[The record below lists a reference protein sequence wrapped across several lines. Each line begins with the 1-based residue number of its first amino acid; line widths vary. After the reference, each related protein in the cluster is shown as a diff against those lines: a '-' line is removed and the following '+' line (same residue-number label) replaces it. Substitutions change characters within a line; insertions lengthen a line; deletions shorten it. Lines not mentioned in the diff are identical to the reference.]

1 MWWIFNGQEWRA
13 VFTGTIYSLNL
24 TGWFSGGSFSSSWK
38 SYWEHRLFC
47 CPQGLVF
54 PMNRLWQRHLLLA
67 RKEERDTAPL
77 SIGASDYIVDS
88 YSLSVVL
95 PGMCVLLSIFFFFS
109 FKKIS
114 VQIVLEFFDHK
125 NTCQLSIQRYL
136 LLIFYLLAT
145 LGLHFCVR
153 ASSNCDKWGL
163 LSDWGGQASHF
174 HAFSCCRA
182 WH

>member
-1 MWWIFNGQEWRA
+1 M
-13 VFTGTIYSLNL
+13 
-24 TGWFSGGSFSSSWK
+24 
-38 SYWEHRLFC
+38 
-47 CPQGLVF
+47 
-54 PMNRLWQRHLLLA
+54 LA
-67 RKEERDTAPL
+67 RKEERDMAPL

-95 PGMCVLLSIFFFFS
+95 PGMCVLLSIIFFFFS
-109 FKKIS
+109 FKKNP

-153 ASSNCDKWGL
+153 AFSNCDKWGL
-163 LSDWGGQASHF
+163 LSD
-174 HAFSCCRA
+174 
-182 WH
+182 